1 MKPTHGGRVVVA
13 VFLAMIAS
21 MTTGGIWAGFAR
33 KGVDGVLAITFAV
46 TFTVALVVQYVRKPT
61 P

>member
-1 MKPTHGGRVVVA
+1 MKPPKGGRVVVA
-13 VFLAMIAS
+13 VFFAMIAS

-33 KGVDGVLAITFAV
+33 KGVDEVLAITFVV
-46 TFTVALVVQYVRKPT
+46 TFLVTLAAQYLRRPA